1 MSIIA
6 LPPYNMYMSTVLSN
20 SKIRMIN
27 DNSFNLSRILKQRRV
42 MLSLTLKDLAALS
55 GISPSYLG
63 RIEKGNRFPSA
74 AILKKMAEPLNFTE
88 SELFL
93 LAGYL
98 SFPSENTNGNHPGNS
113 TGHIDPQISMLLGNE
128 PMEVQHAI
136 IGILNILKSITL
148 STNTH

>member
-1 MSIIA
+1 M
-6 LPPYNMYMSTVLSN
+6 T
-20 SKIRMIN
+20 N
-27 DNSFNLSRILKQRRV
+27 DNSLNLSRILKQRRV
-42 MLSLTLKDLAALS
+42 MLSFTLKDLAALS

-74 AILKKMAEPLNFTE
+74 AILKKMAEPLGFTE
-88 SELFL
+88 SELFS

-98 SFPSENTNGNHPGNS
+98 SFPSDNANGKKSGNFVVQ
-113 TGHIDPQISMLLGNE
+113 IDPQISMLLSNE
-128 PMEVQHAI
+128 PIEVQHAI